1 MDTTEST
8 EQNAQVIAV
17 FPDKVKI
24 SVKDL
29 EIFKN
34 VDETLKVGSYLKIED
49 SENASLIAIIENFQI
64 SIRDVKDENGEIKH
78 VREHLIEAFPLGVL
92 RDGKFERGGDSL
104 AIPPKNVT
112 PATVDEIKKIYE
124 ESIEVKESF
133 TFSTLASNP
142 TVKVPVN
149 GNKFFNKHIAIV
161 GSTGSGKSH
170 TLSSIIQKAVS
181 TKDGDFSLNNS
192 HVIIFDIHSEYK
204 SAFPNANFI
213 DISNLALPYWLLNSE
228 ELEEILL
235 DTGERDN
242 YNQSSVFRKLVTEN
256 KKKHNPSLTKVF
268 YDTPLFF
275 DITEVQNALY
285 NLKNET
291 KNSKASSRYMIV
303 DDSYTCTDS
312 STTVD
317 SGILLSEE
325 EKISKYFKNEFQFH
339 PTKNQNV
346 TKGDYAEGTLDKFF
360 VRFQEKINQDRLS
373 FLFGS
378 EAKTISFEKTL
389 ENLLGYKTDN
399 NSNIT
404 VIDLSGVPFEVLSI
418 TVSLISR
425 LIFEHGYFYKRL
437 RCTSN
442 PSEKI
447 NNDIPILLVY
457 EEAHKYVPNSELVK
471 YRSSKKSIERIA
483 KEGRKYGVTLLLASQ
498 RPSEISETI
507 FSQCNNFIAM
517 RLTNPVDQGYV
528 KKLLPDSLGS
538 LVDKMTS
545 LKQGEAILVGES
557 IILPSIVKIDRC
569 DPQPSS
575 NDIPYWELWKTEWKG
590 LNFEELKEE
599 WYK

>member
-1 MDTTEST
+1 MNTTETT

-17 FPDKVKI
+17 FPDKVRI

-29 EIFKN
+29 EVFKN

-64 SIRDVKDENGEIKH
+64 SIRDIKDENGEIKH
-78 VREHLIEAFPLGVL
+78 IREHIIEAFPLGVL

-104 AIPPKNVT
+104 AIPPKNVI
-112 PATVDEIKKIYE
+112 PATVEEIKKIYE
-124 ESIEVKESF
+124 ESIEEKEAYI
-133 TFSTLASNP
+133 FSSLASNP
-142 TVKVPVN
+142 TVRVPVN

-204 SAFPNANFI
+204 SAFPNSNFI

-291 KNSKASSRYMIV
+291 KNSKSSSRYMVV
-303 DDSYTCTDS
+303 DASYTCTDS

-317 SGILLSEE
+317 TGLLLSEE
-325 EKISKYFKNEFQFH
+325 EKIAKYFEGEFQFH

-373 FLFGS
+373 FLFGTD
-378 EAKTISFEKTL
+378 AKSTSFENTL
-389 ENLLGYKTDN
+389 KNLLGYTSENK
-399 NSNIT
+399 SNIT

-437 RCTSN
+437 RCNSN
-442 PSEKI
+442 PSETI
-447 NNDIPILLVY
+447 NNDVPILLVY

-471 YRSSKKSIERIA
+471 FRSSKKSIERIA

-517 RLTNPVDQGYV
+517 RLTNPVDQSYV

-575 NDIPYWELWKTEWKG
+575 NDIPYWELWKSEWKDM
-590 LNFEELKEE
+590 NFEELKNE